1 MNTALFF
8 FDEKSIKIALVAVF
22 EVVFSPTKQKFKN
35 CTLLALLA
43 RSNDLGRMSFVE

>member
-8 FDEKSIKIALVAVF
+8 FYKKSIKIALVAVF

-35 CTLLALLA
+35 YTLLALL
-43 RSNDLGRMSFVE
+43 RRMSVVE